1 MVEVWNGWIIS
12 KGWVDS
18 GWWRFMGWEAV
29 NGCKEKSLEQEG

>member
-29 NGCKEKSLEQEG
+29 NGCKEKSLGQEG